1 MRNFFLLLYLIISF
15 VNAEKISEH
24 VVLSTQTQEYLLS
37 IQNVHED
44 YISIQFSVFSPFQG
58 IYDMNYKKFAD
69 RLSVL
74 YDTLLISKKTLL
86 KKLKPI
92 NDISEFELRFID
104 TLDTYVRLLGNTIV
118 QLSYICMRLYH
129 YSNASTYS
137 VNEYSKDIEKWSTL
151 CEEYK
156 LYGKNI
162 NARLDVLTIS
172 APRFN

>member
-1 MRNFFLLLYLIISF
+1 MRNFFLLLYLIISS
-15 VNAEKISEH
+15 VNAGKISEH
-24 VVLSTQTQEYLLS
+24 VVFSTQTQEYLLS

-104 TLDTYVRLLGNTIV
+104 TLDTYLRLLG
-118 QLSYICMRLYH
+118 LSLIH
-129 YSNASTYS
+129 
-137 VNEYSKDIEKWSTL
+137 I
-151 CEEYK
+151 
-156 LYGKNI
+156 
-162 NARLDVLTIS
+162 
-172 APRFN
+172 

>member
-1 MRNFFLLLYLIISF
+1 MRNFFLLLYLIISS
-15 VNAEKISEH
+15 VNAGKISEH
-24 VVLSTQTQEYLLS
+24 VVLSTQTQ
-37 IQNVHED
+37 
-44 YISIQFSVFSPFQG
+44 
-58 IYDMNYKKFAD
+58 NYKNFAD

-137 VNEYSKDIEKWSTL
+137 VNEYSKDIEKWSKL